1 MSIADDLINELK
13 FLPCFTQIN
22 SVDLLAHGLSQTA
35 IKVTTTSQVF
45 FAKKLNQHTANT
57 EIACALL
64 CSNLA
69 SKNDSEQRNTKQ
81 LSPQVVYHDKHWL
94 VTHFIHG
101 LTLADT
107 NLSNNKKIAI
117 ALNLMAHLHSS
128 PPTLANYPIPQL
140 NPSLTVNNLL
150 PALPPWLLAHSNT
163 LSKIGKSLSNAICSL
178 IADTQRVNVVCHGDL
193 NFTNVLQ
200 DNDNTAWLIDFECA
214 QLAPPEFDLAMFIAV
229 NNIATQDITHRI
241 AEYSALMPTSRLNKS
256 LLHYY
261 LLFSLLING
270 LWYLSTM
277 KPIDITKMENTE
289 AENTEAEN
297 KMYGLAIEQW
307 STFDRFSLQYM
318 NTLPKLLTLIN
329 KR

>member
-1 MSIADDLINELK
+1 MNIADDLINELK
-13 FLPCFTQIN
+13 SLPCFTQIQ

-35 IKVTTTSQVF
+35 IKVSTTSQVF
-45 FAKKLNQHTANT
+45 FAKKLNQHTANS

-69 SKNDSEQRNTKQ
+69 NKNQPEQGNTEQ
-81 LSPQVVYHDKHWL
+81 LSPQVVYHDQHWL
-94 VTHFIHG
+94 VTHFIDG

-107 NLSNNKKIAI
+107 HLNNNKKIAI
-117 ALNLMAHLHSS
+117 ALNLMAQLHSS

-140 NPSLTVNNLL
+140 NPSFTVNELL
-150 PALPPWLLAHSNT
+150 STLPPLLLEHRNT
-163 LSKIGKSLSNAICSL
+163 LSKIGKSLSNAIGCL

-229 NNIATQDITHRI
+229 NNIATQDITHII
-241 AEYSALMPTSRLNKS
+241 AKYCALMPTCRLNSS

-261 LLFSLLING
+261 LLFSHLING
-270 LWYLSTM
+270 LWYLSNI
-277 KPIDITKMENTE
+277 KPIDITKTE
-289 AENTEAEN
+289 HTEVESIEAEN

-307 STFDRFSLQYM
+307 SAFDRFSLEYM
-318 NTLPKLLTLIN
+318 ITLPTLQRLIDN
-329 KR
+329 R

>member
-1 MSIADDLINELK
+1 M
-13 FLPCFTQIN
+13 
-22 SVDLLAHGLSQTA
+22 
-35 IKVTTTSQVF
+35 
-45 FAKKLNQHTANT
+45 
-57 EIACALL
+57 
-64 CSNLA
+64 
-69 SKNDSEQRNTKQ
+69 
-81 LSPQVVYHDKHWL
+81 
-94 VTHFIHG
+94 
-101 LTLADT
+101 
-107 NLSNNKKIAI
+107 
-117 ALNLMAHLHSS
+117 
-128 PPTLANYPIPQL
+128 
-140 NPSLTVNNLL
+140 
-150 PALPPWLLAHSNT
+150 
-163 LSKIGKSLSNAICSL
+163 
-178 IADTQRVNVVCHGDL
+178 NVVCHGDL
-193 NFTNVLQ
+193 NFTNILH

-229 NNIATQDITHRI
+229 NNIATQDITHII

-289 AENTEAEN
+289 VEN
-297 KMYGLAIEQW
+297 KVYGLAIEQW